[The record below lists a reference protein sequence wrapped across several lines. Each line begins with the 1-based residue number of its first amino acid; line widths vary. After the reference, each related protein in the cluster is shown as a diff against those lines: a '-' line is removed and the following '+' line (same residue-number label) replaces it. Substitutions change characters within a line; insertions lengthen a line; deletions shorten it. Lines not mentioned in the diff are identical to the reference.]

1 MLILHK
7 YRLFGLK
14 KLNPVFRIQ
23 VMKLHIV
30 TFFLLIIAFCAPS
43 VRGAVP
49 VELSSVVNA
58 PTTAAA
64 SSDAD
69 KEFKVEGSTGVIIIK
84 STAEKETTCRIYSI
98 TGQLLATVKVAPAST
113 SKTEVNSGCY
123 IVKTPSS
130 TRKVMVK

>member
-1 MLILHK
+1 
-7 YRLFGLK
+7 
-14 KLNPVFRIQ
+14 
-23 VMKLHIV
+23 MKLHII
-30 TFFLLIIAFCAPS
+30 TAFLAIIAFCAPS
-43 VRGAVP
+43 VTGAVP

-58 PTTAAA
+58 PAVVSA
-64 SSDAD
+64 SVDSD
-69 KEFKVEGSTGVIIIK
+69 KEFKVEGSTGMIIIK

-113 SKTEVNSGCY
+113 SKTEINAGCY

>member
-1 MLILHK
+1 M
-7 YRLFGLK
+7 K
-14 KLNPVFRIQ
+14 KLSPVFRIQ

-30 TFFLLIIAFCAPS
+30 TLFLVIIAFCAPP

-58 PTTAAA
+58 PTAAAA
-64 SSDAD
+64 SFDAD

-84 STAEKETTCRIYSI
+84 STSEKETTCRIYSI
-98 TGQLLATVKVAPAST
+98 TGQLLATVKIAPAST
-113 SKTEVNSGCY
+113 SKTEINAGCY